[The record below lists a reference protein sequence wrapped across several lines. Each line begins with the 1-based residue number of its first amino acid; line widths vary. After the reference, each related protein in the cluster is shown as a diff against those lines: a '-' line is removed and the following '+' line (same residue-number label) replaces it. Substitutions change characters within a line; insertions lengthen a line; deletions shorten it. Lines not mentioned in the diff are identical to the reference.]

1 MKFLLKEDKTRVHFA
16 LTSPRQDFMLA
27 HMSKDAIPVKVI
39 LFVLLLAMLWGGN
52 TVALKIGFQEF
63 MPLATAGL
71 RFSVAALLII
81 VWAYANRISLRPEP
95 HERFS
100 LFLIGLLFTLQIIC
114 FNWGTDLT
122 RAGRAAVMINTY
134 PLFIGFIAR
143 FVAPGDRLRFWK
155 GVGLIVAFGG
165 IVVVFR
171 DNLAGGHRGYLI
183 GDLLTISSGFQLAL
197 LIVLTKRLVQHIDP
211 YRLLASQMIV
221 GIPIFFCLSM
231 VFEGRTG
238 YGFSYPALFAIL
250 YQGIVVGGFCFV
262 GWTLVL
268 KHYSLSRMAVLFFTT
283 PLWGI
288 ALSHLLLAEPLTL
301 GLGIGAVLVA
311 LGIYIVNQ
319 APV

>member
-1 MKFLLKEDKTRVHFA
+1 
-16 LTSPRQDFMLA
+16 MLA
-27 HMSKDAIPVKVI
+27 HMSKSAIPVKVI
-39 LFVLLLAMLWGGN
+39 LFVLFLAMLWGGN
-52 TVALKIGFQEF
+52 TVALKIGFREF
-63 MPLATAGL
+63 MPLASAGL
-71 RFSVAALLII
+71 RFSVAVLLII
-81 VWAYANRISLRPEP
+81 VWAYANRISLRPKP

-100 LFLIGLLFTLQIIC
+100 LFLLGLLFSLQIIC

-134 PLFIGFIAR
+134 PLFIAFIAH
-143 FVAPGDRLRFWK
+143 FAIPEDRLRFWK

-171 DNLAGGHRGYLI
+171 DNLAGGHRGHLI
-183 GDLLTISSGFQLAL
+183 GDFLTISSGLQLAV

-211 YRLLASQMIV
+211 YRLLASQMII
-221 GIPIFFCLSM
+221 GIPIFFGLSM
-231 VFEGRTG
+231 IFEGRAA

-268 KHYSLSRMAVLFFTT
+268 KHYPPSQMAVLFFTT

-288 ALSHLLLAEPLTL
+288 ALSHLLLAEPLTV
-301 GLGIGAVLVA
+301 GLGIGAVMIA

-319 APV
+319 GPG